1 MSACSE
7 KGDFILNTRI
17 KDTLAD
23 RIMYAVTN
31 TFMILILI
39 VIIYPLIYVV
49 SSSFSSGRAVSAGR
63 VLLWPVEPSLQGYKV
78 VFSYRTVWTGYA
90 NTIFYTFV
98 GTIINLVMT
107 TMAAYPLSRRNFQGK
122 KFFTTL
128 FVFTMFFG
136 GGLIPTYILF
146 VKLGL
151 TDTRLAIFADSGISV
166 YNMIIMRTFFQNS
179 IPEELH
185 EAAFIDGAS
194 DFKYMFSV
202 LIPLSKAIYA
212 VIGLYYAVG
221 YWNSYWSGMIY
232 LRNRDLFPLQLI
244 LRDILNAA
252 KIDLTEVQDPTL
264 LELMAGQV
272 DLIKYALI
280 IVSSVPILVAYPF
293 VQKFF
298 EKGVMI
304 GSVKG

>member
-1 MSACSE
+1 MIAR
-7 KGDFILNTRI
+7 KKI
-17 KDTLAD
+17 KDTMAD
-23 RIMYAVTN
+23 RVMYAVTN
-31 TFMILILI
+31 TLMVLILI
-39 VIIYPLIYVV
+39 AIIYPLIYVV

-63 VLLWPVEPSLQGYKV
+63 VLLWPVEPSIRGYQV
-78 VFSYRTVWTGYA
+78 VFSYRSVWTGYK
-90 NTIFYTFV
+90 NTIYYTFV
-98 GTIINLVMT
+98 GTMLNLIMT

-136 GGLIPTYILF
+136 GGLIPTYILY
-146 VKLGL
+146 VQLGL
-151 TDTRLAIFADSGISV
+151 VDTRLAIFADGGISV
-166 YNMIIMRTFFQNS
+166 YNMIIMKTFFQNS

-185 EAAFIDGAS
+185 EAAYIDGAS
-194 DFKYMFSV
+194 DFKYMFKV

-221 YWNSYWSGMIY
+221 FWNSYWAAMIY
-232 LRNRDLFPLQLI
+232 LRNKEYYPLQLI

-252 KIDLTEVQDPTL
+252 NIDLTEVQDPTL
-264 LELMAGQV
+264 LELMVGQV
-272 DLIKYALI
+272 DLIKFALI